1 MLADF
6 RRLYFEYS
14 EKLPTYFK
22 DSSKVVLW
30 EFRPVLVFH
39 RFDRFSK
46 RVSLIGDFFR
56 SSIEMMNLEKVEIGG
71 IRGHSLS
78 SQVAILFEEFQELH
92 KTMSEAE
99 IDPLDA
105 EDGKFT
111 VPK

>member
-1 MLADF
+1 
-6 RRLYFEYS
+6 
-14 EKLPTYFK
+14 
-22 DSSKVVLW
+22 
-30 EFRPVLVFH
+30 
-39 RFDRFSK
+39 
-46 RVSLIGDFFR
+46 
-56 SSIEMMNLEKVEIGG
+56 MMNLEKVEIGG

-111 VPK
+111 VPKW